1 MLCSGLAPEMI
12 GEVLHISRKTVH
24 NHLASL
30 YKNFHAKNREEMVA
44 MAWTLGL
51 VTKDDIRFYGG
62 KIDYSPFSEWAEAK
76 KRAGKKKLRF
86 PAANGKSA
94 IKNKGLY
101 D

>member
-1 MLCSGLAPEMI
+1 MLCSGFTPEMI
-12 GEVLHISRKTVH
+12 GEALRICRKTVH
-24 NHLASL
+24 NHLNSL
-30 YKNFHAKNREEMVA
+30 YKYFHAKNREEMVA

-51 VTKDDIRFYGG
+51 VTKDDIRFYDG
-62 KIDYSPFSEWAEAK
+62 KIDYAPLSDWTEAK

-86 PAANGKSA
+86 PAAYGKST